1 VTYATAGE
9 RARLTAGLR
18 ELAEFLIASP
28 ETPCP
33 EDTIVYVFPAHDG
46 TDADRRAEID
56 AIASR
61 LRTQPHETRG
71 GHYVASR
78 FFGSVE
84 YMAVAIPRENPEAG
98 KGREQ
103 K

>member
-1 VTYATAGE
+1 VTYAVPEE
-9 RARLTAGLR
+9 RARLIAGLR
-18 ELAEFLIASP
+18 ELAEFLSASP
-28 ETPCP
+28 EMPAP
-33 EDTIVYVFPAHDG
+33 AETIVYVFPPHDG
-46 TDADRRAEID
+46 TDAERRAEID

-61 LRTQPHETRG
+61 ICVQPHETRG

-78 FFGSVE
+78 FFGPVE
-84 YMAVAIPRENPEAG
+84 YMAVAIPRENPETA